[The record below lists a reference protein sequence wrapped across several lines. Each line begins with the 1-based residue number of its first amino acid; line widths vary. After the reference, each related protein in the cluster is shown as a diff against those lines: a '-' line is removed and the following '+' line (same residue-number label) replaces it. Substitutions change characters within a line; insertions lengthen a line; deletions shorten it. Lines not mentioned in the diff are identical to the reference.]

1 LKVIKSIRI
10 SKDPPKPF
18 NQTGLLFKK
27 DRVGDLKPRYLR
39 RESWTDNVKEMKS
52 MSVERVRYIHAKMW
66 NKTIQSDSSSDKNS
80 QE

>member
-1 LKVIKSIRI
+1 LKVTKSKPI
-10 SKDPPKPF
+10 SKDPPKPKH
-18 NQTGLLFKK
+18 QTGLLFKK

-66 NKTIQSDSSSDKNS
+66 NKTIESDSSPDKNS
-80 QE
+80 QK